1 MRLALLSFVGGVCAV
16 QALTDLPPAWSAL
29 VLLVPALAAC
39 RRRPRVCACL
49 AAALM
54 GCAWALWHGALGLAA
69 RLPAALDGEAFRV
82 EGRIAG
88 APRRQHGVV
97 QFELDLIRIERGRRA
112 VPALRRLA
120 LSDYQGGLLPAPG
133 SRCTLHVRLRSPR
146 GLRNPAGP
154 DFERWL
160 FSQRID
166 ATGYL
171 IAHPGNVC
179 TAERWHGRLDRL
191 RQRLAGEI
199 SASAGDGAAAA
210 DTAGVLRA
218 LAVGERAA
226 MTDRQWQVLQATGTT
241 HLVSISGLH
250 VSMVAAVVFWLAR
263 GAWSLSPALRR
274 RAPAPHAAAGAG
286 LAAACAYALLA
297 GFTVPTQRTLLML
310 ACMLWQRRRGQRL
323 LNADG
328 LLVALGLVV
337 LWDPLAV
344 LTASFWL
351 SFGAMGSLVLLS
363 ALLRDGGFVR
373 RSVGIHLWLALA
385 LAPLLALLSPV
396 IAWTSPLANLVAVPL
411 VTWGVV
417 PLVLIGVTL
426 SLCGLPG
433 APACW
438 RLAARVWDLGWA
450 GLGGVAEHAPAWNL
464 PHAPPVSAVLLSLL
478 GLGALLLPLASARW
492 WLSPLLCASLW
503 LSRPAVP
510 AAGDFSLTVLDVGQ
524 GLAVL
529 VRTRQHAL
537 LYDAGPVTR
546 GGRDLGASV
555 VVPNL
560 RAAGVGRL
568 DALVL
573 SHEDSDHAGGAD
585 SVLRELAVERLLLS
599 PSSRRDARAAR
610 CMAGMRWR
618 WDDVDFEIVHPAPG
632 DRGSE
637 NELSCVLRVAGR
649 ARSALLTGDI
659 EARAEAALL
668 RRWPALA
675 ADVVVTPHHGSASSS
690 TADFVAALRPAHAI
704 HSAAHGNRYGF
715 PAPAVTARYA
725 AAGATQSITGAVGA
739 VHIEARGA
747 ALTVAGWRAKA
758 RRYWHAR

>member
-1 MRLALLSFVGGVCAV
+1 MRLALLCFVGGVCTV
-16 QALTDLPPAWSAL
+16 QALSALPPVWPFLA
-29 VLLVPALAAC
+29 VLAPVLAGL
-39 RRRPRVCACL
+39 RRRPRACACL
-49 AAALM
+49 AAAIV
-54 GCAWALWHGALGLAA
+54 GCAWALWHAERGLAA
-69 RLPAALDGEAFRV
+69 RLPQALDGEAFRV

-88 APRRQHGVV
+88 APRRQHAVV
-97 QFELDLIRIERGRRA
+97 QFELDVARVEAGRRR

-120 LSDYQGGLLPAPG
+120 LSDYRGGFLPAPG

-146 GLRNPAGP
+146 GLRNPAGQ

-171 IAHPGNVC
+171 IAHPANACRV
-179 TAERWHGRLDRL
+179 EPWHGGLDRL
-191 RQRLAGEI
+191 RQRLADEI
-199 SASAGDGAAAA
+199 SVSLGDGGAAA
-210 DTAGVLRA
+210 DTAGILRA

-250 VSMVAAVVFWLAR
+250 VSMVAAVMFWLAR
-263 GAWSLSPALRR
+263 GAWSLSPALVRC
-274 RAPAPHAAAGAG
+274 APAPHAAAGAG

-297 GFTVPTQRTLLML
+297 GFTVPTQRTVLML

-328 LLVALGLVV
+328 LLLALGIVV

-363 ALLRDGGFVR
+363 ALLREGGFVR

-385 LAPLLALLSPV
+385 LAPMLALLSPA

-417 PLVLIGVTL
+417 PLVLVGVAL

-433 APACW
+433 AAPCW

-450 GLGGVAEHAPAWNL
+450 GLGGLADLAPEWQL
-464 PHAPPVSAVLLSLL
+464 PHASPVAAVLLAML
-478 GLGALLLPLASARW
+478 GLAALLLPLASARW
-492 WLSPLLCASLW
+492 WLSPLLCSSLW
-503 LSRPAVP
+503 LARPAVP
-510 AAGDFSLTVLDVGQ
+510 ATGDFTLTVFDVGQ
-524 GLAVL
+524 GLSVL

-546 GGRDLGASV
+546 GGRDLGATV

-585 SVLRELAVERLLLS
+585 SVLRELAVARVFVS
-599 PSSRRDARAAR
+599 PSSGRDARARR
-610 CMAGMRWR
+610 CAEGMRWR
-618 WDDVDFEIVHPAPG
+618 WDDVDFEILHPAHA

-637 NELSCVLRVAGR
+637 NELSCVLRVAGK
-649 ARSALLTGDI
+649 AHSALLTGDI
-659 EARAEAALL
+659 EARAEAALA
-668 RRWPALA
+668 RRHPSLA
-675 ADVVVTPHHGSASSS
+675 ADVLITPHHGSASSS
-690 TADFVAALRPAHAI
+690 TAPFVAAVRPAHAI

-715 PAPAVTARYA
+715 PAPAVTARYTA
-725 AAGATQSITGAVGA
+725 VGSTQWITGAVGA
-739 VHIEARGA
+739 VRIEARGA
-747 ALTVAGWRAKA
+747 ALTVTGWRATA
-758 RRYWHAR
+758 RRYWHAP

>member
-1 MRLALLSFVGGVCAV
+1 MRLASLCFVGGVCAV
-16 QALTDLPPAWSAL
+16 QALHALPPVWLFPAL
-29 VLLVPALAAC
+29 LAPALAAR

-49 AAALM
+49 AAVIV
-54 GCAWALWHGALGLAA
+54 GCAWAVWHAAVGLAA
-69 RLPAALDGEAFRV
+69 RLPPALDGEAFRV
-82 EGRIAG
+82 EGHIAA
-88 APRRQHGVV
+88 APRRHHDVV
-97 QFELDLIRIERGRRA
+97 QFDLDVARVEAGRRR
-112 VPALRRLA
+112 VPALRRIA
-120 LSDYQGGLLPAPG
+120 VSDYQGAFLPAPG
-133 SRCTLHVRLRSPR
+133 SRCTLHVRLKSPR
-146 GLRNPAGP
+146 GLRNPAGQ

-171 IAHPGNVC
+171 IAHPGNACVVG
-179 TAERWHGRLDRL
+179 RWRGGLDRL
-191 RQRLAGEI
+191 RLRLADEI
-199 SASAGDGAAAA
+199 SASLGDSGAAA
-210 DTAGVLRA
+210 DTAGILRA

-250 VSMVAAVVFWLAR
+250 VSMVAAVMFWLAR
-263 GAWSLSPALRR
+263 GAWSLSPALLRR
-274 RAPAPHAAAGAG
+274 SPAPHAAASVG

-328 LLVALGLVV
+328 LLVALGIIV

-363 ALLRDGGFVR
+363 SLLREGGFVR

-385 LAPLLALLSPV
+385 LAPMLALLSPA

-417 PLVLIGVTL
+417 PLVLVGITL

-433 APACW
+433 AAPCW
-438 RLAARVWDLGWA
+438 RLAAHVWELGWA
-450 GLGGVAEHAPAWNL
+450 GLGGLADLAPVWRL
-464 PHAPPVSAVLLSLL
+464 PHAPPTAAVLLSML
-478 GLGALLLPLASARW
+478 GLAVLLLPLASARW
-492 WLSPLLCASLW
+492 WLSPLLCTSLW

-510 AAGDFSLTVLDVGQ
+510 ATGDFTLTVFDVGQ
-524 GLAVL
+524 GLSVL
-529 VRTRQHAL
+529 VRTRQHAV

-546 GGRDLGASV
+546 GGRDLGATV

-573 SHEDSDHAGGAD
+573 SHEDSDHAGGAA
-585 SVLRELAVERLLLS
+585 SVLRELEVARVFVS
-599 PSSRRDARAAR
+599 PSSGRDARATR
-610 CMAGMRWR
+610 CEEGMRWR
-618 WDDVDFEIVHPAPG
+618 WDGVDFEILHPARADTGP
-632 DRGSE
+632 E
-637 NELSCVLRVAGR
+637 NELSCVLRVAGK
-649 ARSALLTGDI
+649 AHSALLTGDI
-659 EARAEAALL
+659 EARAEAALA
-668 RRWPALA
+668 RRRPSLSS
-675 ADVVVTPHHGSASSS
+675 DVLITPHHGSASSS
-690 TADFVAALRPAHAI
+690 TASFVAAVSPSHAI

-725 AAGATQSITGAVGA
+725 AAGSAQWVTGAAGA
-739 VHIEARGA
+739 VRVEARGA
-747 ALTVAGWRAKA
+747 ALTVSGWRATA
-758 RRYWHAR
+758 LRYWHAP